1 MNLDRNTPTFTG
13 EGKAGSFAN
22 LDISDSASGTAKLP
36 KITPGGAAS
45 SACRSA
51 SRDDGRLLPGG
62 IACVEPGCIEASD
75 AAELVEEFGHGS
87 PALAIQVALFV

>member
-36 KITPGGAAS
+36 KDGEAGTW
-45 SACRSA
+45 
-51 SRDDGRLLPGG
+51 GRLK
-62 IACVEPGCIEASD
+62 
-75 AAELVEEFGHGS
+75 F
-87 PALAIQVALFV
+87 AIP